1 MRRHIPCVWVAGQ
14 GFCTPNDIPTT
25 LQSLHAI
32 ARHCGWAPAVQAIL
46 PMENPMYTD
55 TSSRL
60 IRLGGPAAEPLTLAE
75 AKQFL
80 RIEHSADDAVIARA
94 IIAAREAAEEF
105 MRTIMLAQQF
115 SYATALAGTIVTLPV
130 GPAQTVNQVQLVTSD
145 GNMSIAAPESY
156 RLTIDGYALV
166 FNHIPQAV
174 KLVIQYEAYSATTA
188 ANLPSLMKQGMLHHL
203 AALVQERDTF
213 VPLPKQAMQCY
224 QPFRRVRL

>member
-1 MRRHIPCVWVAGQ
+1 M
-14 GFCTPNDIPTT
+14 D
-25 LQSLHAI
+25 
-32 ARHCGWAPAVQAIL
+32 
-46 PMENPMYTD
+46 TD
-55 TSSRL
+55 RSSRL
-60 IRLGGPAAEPLTLAE
+60 IRLSGPAAEPLTLAE

-80 RIEHSADDAVIARA
+80 RIEHSADDAVITRA
-94 IIAAREAAEEF
+94 ITAAREAAEEF

-130 GPAQTVNQVQLVTSD
+130 GPAQTVSQVQLVASD
-145 GNMSIAAPESY
+145 GSTSLAAADSY

-166 FNHIPQAV
+166 FNHIPKAV

-188 ANLPSLMKQGMLHHL
+188 ANLPSLMKQGLLHHL

-213 VPLPKQAMQCY
+213 VPLPKHAMQCY